1 MELEH
6 KNNETFNKPFL
17 FDYND
22 VRALEV
28 FKWTAGCV
36 FKCEITKVNLAKT
49 EKQKKTKKKM
59 EKKNGKVRKVIVY

>member
-1 MELEH
+1 MELLH

-22 VRALEV
+22 VRSFEV

-36 FKCEITKVNLAKT
+36 FKCEITKMNLAKT
-49 EKQKKTKKKM
+49 IKNGFTSKKKQ
-59 EKKNGKVRKVIVY
+59 EQCIR